1 MENEPIKQEEIK
13 NMSFEQI
20 DEYLKKY
27 YALDNQMRL
36 MYEETS
42 KYEIP
47 EDKEEV
53 EKYLRKTYND
63 ARTTENIKKITNN
76 IENSQKEDIDKVV
89 NDDTLTLEEKQEKL
103 KDIKSNY
110 QKFSIDWRYEYNN
123 LGFDLSNKML
133 DLLDEKQK
141 SLEEELKSRNITREL
156 AHEYDLDPEN
166 FSSNMLEKDY
176 DYIKLSRQKEELL
189 KNKDASKEDIAKLT
203 RKIATIKA
211 KYTKLSKSFD
221 EINKEFGDDIAKLNT
236 LRASVNSVRTQLRK
250 DLTNYASLSRKFGDK
265 YGIDYTYFNEALKNA
280 GYINIEEENSLD
292 DEFNQLDDLSK
303 KLDEIGGQD
312 VKLEVDEN
320 QNKPEE
326 KDTKDENSLGDE
338 FDDLDDLS
346 KRLNEIGN
354 HDVKPEV
361 KNDQNKPEE
370 KDTKAENSL
379 GNELDDLDDL
389 SKKLNEIGN
398 QDVKPEVNNDQNKPE
413 IKDTKDEA
421 KDKDENKNV
430 KNTTTVNKNVD
441 HVDYRYKYE
450 KNADD
455 FRGFNLSDKNVE
467 NLKKSQEDIR
477 NSINKNTAL
486 IEVSKFTKF
495 KNFFR
500 SFKNKFVAFVKSLSE
515 DRYEEEIEE
524 HKEEKKSKSKL
535 SSSLKSSVNSDD
547 EILNNLGNEL
557 NGIDL
562 DELKEVKNKKSE
574 EPKSRN

>member
-63 ARTTENIKKITNN
+63 ARTIENIKKITNN

-189 KNKDASKEDIAKLT
+189 NNKDASKEDIIKLT

-236 LRASVNSVRTQLRK
+236 LRTSVNSVRTQLRK

-265 YGIDYTYFNEALKNA
+265 YGIDYTYFNESLKNA
-280 GYINIEEENSLD
+280 GYKNIEEDENSLD
-292 DEFNQLDDLSK
+292 DEFDDLDDLSK
-303 KLDEIGGQD
+303 RLNEIGNHD
-312 VKLEVDEN
+312 VKPEVKND

-361 KNDQNKPEE
+361 KNDQNKPE
-370 KDTKAENSL
+370 
-379 GNELDDLDDL
+379 
-389 SKKLNEIGN
+389 
-398 QDVKPEVNNDQNKPE
+398 

-430 KNTTTVNKNVD
+430 KNTITVNKNVD

-450 KNADD
+450 ENADD

-524 HKEEKKSKSKL
+524 PKEEEKSKSEL

-547 EILNNLGNEL
+547 EILNNLENEL